1 MREALAAPNRT
12 MQKVEPGAPT
22 LRCAWWMNSATSVVL
37 MPSRRMLAEAFCTS
51 RVIRLARCIS
61 ASSSADLRIRPWS
74 ISGAALTKF
83 LPGACWRKRSN
94 MPNGRART
102 QCDRAPRPRR
112 APPGLIEQR
121 AIGILVFL
129 PGVDGAIDHL
139 EVAHR
144 TFLEG
149 RRKVF
154 EGRPRRTV
162 EHPPGVHWG
171 AIARR

>member
-1 MREALAAPNRT
+1 M
-12 MQKVEPGAPT
+12 
-22 LRCAWWMNSATSVVL
+22 S
-37 MPSRRMLAEAFCTS
+37 
-51 RVIRLARCIS
+51 LARCIS

-94 MPNGRART
+94 MPNGRLGHSATVLRSPAERL
-102 QCDRAPRPRR
+102 QA
-112 APPGLIEQR
+112 IEQQ

-154 EGRPRRTV
+154 EGAL
-162 EHPPGVHWG
+162 GG
-171 AIARR
+171 Q